1 MKMKKTKHTTAIML
15 LIIGLVLTITGCDS
29 ESSKSHTEDNYNYN
43 DYTEVISDEELAR
56 SAIYNNAY
64 EFASKAK
71 VKGVG
76 PIVIA
81 SCSRKSGNNWRV
93 MGHFYG
99 QDSYGHTDGI
109 YNFTC
114 DVSVTDGY
122 TSIYRCVVEKDY

>member
-1 MKMKKTKHTTAIML
+1 MKKTKHTIAIILL
-15 LIIGLVLTITGCDS
+15 LISFVLITTGCDS
-29 ESSKSHTEDNYNYN
+29 ESSKSYTKDNYN
-43 DYTEVISDEELAR
+43 DYPVTISDEELAR

-71 VKGVG
+71 VQGVG
-76 PIVIA
+76 SIVIA

-109 YNFTC
+109 YNFIC

-122 TSIYRCVVEKDY
+122 TSVYRCVVEKDY

>member
-1 MKMKKTKHTTAIML
+1 MKKTKQTIAIML
-15 LIIGLVLTITGCDS
+15 LIISFVLTTTSCDS
-29 ESSKSHTEDNYNYN
+29 ESLKSHTEDNYNYN
-43 DYTEVISDEELAR
+43 YNDHIETISDEELAR

-71 VKGVG
+71 VQGVG
-76 PIVIA
+76 SIVIA

-122 TSIYRCVVEKDY
+122 TSVYRCVVEKDY